1 MLKECDVETFL
12 ASREALDLLIDARSP
27 KEFSESCIVGAQNFY
42 ALNDAQHQEIGTIY
56 KQRSRNEAKILGAR
70 YICENVAAHLQ
81 TIAKYYPIGS
91 KIGIYCARGGLRSSS
106 IAIILSHIGYQ
117 VYRLEGGYKRYR
129 AYVLTFFEQL
139 PHRRFI
145 VLGGKTGCGK
155 TELLKRLSPSLDIE
169 GFANH
174 LGSSFGAVCGAQPS
188 QKMFEN
194 SLFNALYALEPD
206 QSIFVEAESKRLG
219 KVTIPARVYQN
230 IQAGVRV
237 EITAP
242 FEMRTKRILHYYQ
255 NVTPE
260 FFYRAMAIIAPY
272 IRKSVK
278 EAIID
283 AYERRDLQ
291 SVVTFLLR
299 DYYDLVYQKPLH
311 VSFFFDNANE
321 ASCIASLINL
331 RETL

>member
-1 MLKECDVETFL
+1 MLKECDVKTFL
-12 ASREALDLLIDARSP
+12 AACETFDLLIDARSP
-27 KEFSESCIVGAQNFY
+27 QEFEESHIIGAHNFY
-42 ALNDAQHQEIGTIY
+42 ALNDAQHREIGTIY
-56 KQRSRNEAKILGAR
+56 KQRSRNEAKLLGAR

-81 TIAKYYPIGS
+81 TIGSHYPIGS

-129 AYVLTFFEQL
+129 TYVLAFFEQL

-155 TELLKRLSPSLDIE
+155 TELLKQLSPSLDIE

-174 LGSSFGAVCGAQPS
+174 LGSSFGAICGAQPS

-194 SLFNALYALEPD
+194 SLFNALYAIKPD
-206 QSIFVEAESKRLG
+206 CSVFVEAESKRLG
-219 KVTIPARVYQN
+219 KVTLPARVYQN

-242 FEMRTKRILHYYQ
+242 FELRTKRILHYYQ
-255 NVTPE
+255 NITPE
-260 FFYRAMAIIAPY
+260 FFYRAMAMITPY
-272 IRKSVK
+272 VRKNVK

-291 SVVTFLLR
+291 SVVTLLLR
-299 DYYDLVYQKPLH
+299 DYYDLVYRKPLH
-311 VSFFFDNANE
+311 VSFFFDNENE
-321 ASCIASLINL
+321 ASCIASLLTL